1 MKVGLWILLLFCTV
15 TLVKCRPENNE
26 THNHPT
32 AGEGHNHDHGHDE
45 HAHDEHE
52 DAEAEAE
59 GDPHADASHGDHGHG
74 HGGHHGKFFTHF
86 WLSNFVQLY
95 EVPVF
100 LTSEKNGSFS
110 SYFSHW

>member
-52 DAEAEAE
+52 HEDAEAEAE
-59 GDPHADASHGDHGHG
+59 DDPHADASHGDHGHG
-74 HGGHHGKFFTHF
+74 HGGHHGKFFTQF
-86 WLSNFVQLY
+86 WLLLCSFIKSL
-95 EVPVF
+95 
-100 LTSEKNGSFS
+100 FS
-110 SYFSHW
+110 SLGEKWVIF